1 MISSQCDNII
11 AIRIDNESG
20 GSLVLGFL
28 EVRKIG
34 LSVYSVKTELLCI
47 DLVHDRSW
55 ITCPFL
61 VNFQDYKQG
70 HICMYIHIIVGAMH
84 LYNSHD
90 QLFNYHPC
98 LGKSLIISAKL
109 NAFS

>member
-11 AIRIDNESG
+11 AIRKDNESG

-28 EVRKIG
+28 EVHKID
-34 LSVYSVKTELLCI
+34 LTVYSVKTELLCI
-47 DLVHDRSW
+47 GLVHDRSW

-61 VNFQDYKQG
+61 VNFQDNRQE
-70 HICMYIHIIVGAMH
+70 HICMYMHIIVGAMN
-84 LYNSHD
+84 LYSSHD
-90 QLFNYHPC
+90 QLFNYYPC
-98 LGKSLIISAKL
+98 LGNSLIISAKL